1 MGLLIGK
8 TNKKTLKSEQI
19 GRTKRRSLSAT
30 PKRKVEKQEL
40 KCKPIKKV
48 ESKEIPKPSLVD
60 SPAQLIKRDSYGA
73 LMKAQ
78 FDKDLRILKNKN
90 GLQDEKG

>member
-1 MGLLIGK
+1 MGLLIGQK
-8 TNKKTLKSEQI
+8 NPKTLRSEQI
-19 GRTKRRSLSAT
+19 GKTKRRSLSAT

-60 SPAQLIKRDSYGA
+60 SPSQLIKRDSYGA
-73 LMKAQ
+73 LMKAR
-78 FDKDLRILKNKN
+78 FDKDLRMLKKK